1 MSRRPARGLWL
12 STPVRL
18 AGGLVALFTLASMG
32 TLGASYVVTR
42 AALAEGLRDDLRSAV
57 AGYAAA
63 PTPGAIGELVAAE
76 AEATD
81 ARRRIISYLAP
92 DGRRY
97 GNGYLAPGEEG
108 FRLYPLEDLQL
119 QNHLPYL
126 ALTARLRGG
135 LLTVAASQSQIEDL
149 GRAYVTLLLVSLLP
163 SVVIAMAGGVWI
175 ARRTGRRIDGL
186 GRVLDR
192 IAAGDLAARVPETA
206 RRGDDLTVI
215 GERINDMAAARE
227 AATEALRQVSAD
239 IAHDLKTPIQRVS
252 VLLER
257 LRDLPELPPAAEDLA
272 GRAVAET
279 EGIAATF
286 QALLQIAQIEGG
298 SPRARFGA
306 VDLTAVTETL
316 AEVYTPAAEDSGH
329 LLRTDLAPGPLLVT
343 GDRALLGQVLA
354 NLIENALR
362 HTPAGCEIRVRLQR
376 EAGAVVLEVS
386 DDGPGI
392 PAEEHGRVLRRLY
405 RLERSRTTPGSGLG
419 LSLVAVIAD
428 LHGADLQL
436 GDAAPGLRV
445 RLRFPA
451 ESSAL
456 AGKG

>member
-1 MSRRPARGLWL
+1 MSRSRRLWL

-18 AGGLVALFTLASMG
+18 AAGLVALFVLASLATLA
-32 TLGASYVVTR
+32 ASYAVTR
-42 AALAEGLRDDLRSAV
+42 ASLAEGLRDDLRAAV
-57 AGYAAA
+57 AGYSAA
-63 PTPGAIGELVAAE
+63 PTPGAIGDLVNAE
-76 AEATD
+76 AQATD
-81 ARRRIISYLAP
+81 PRRRIISYLSP

-119 QNHLPYL
+119 ENHLPYL
-126 ALTARLRGG
+126 AFTARLRGG

-186 GRVLDR
+186 GAVLDR
-192 IAAGDLAARVPETA
+192 IAAGELSARVAGPH
-206 RRGDDLTVI
+206 RRDDDLTVI
-215 GERINDMAAARE
+215 GERINDMASARE

-257 LRDLPELPPAAEDLA
+257 LRGVEGLPEEALA
-272 GRAVAET
+272 LADKAGAET

-298 SPRARFGA
+298 SPRARFA
-306 VDLTAVTETL
+306 LVDLAEIARTL
-316 AEVYTPAAEDSGH
+316 GEVYAPSAEDSGH
-329 LLRTDLAPGPLLVT
+329 RLDLAIAPGPVRVT
-343 GDRALLGQVLA
+343 GDRALLGQVIA

-362 HTPAGCEIRVRLQR
+362 HTAPGSRIRLSLAEDAGGARL
-376 EAGAVVLEVS
+376 AVE

-392 PAEEHGRVLRRLY
+392 PEAERGNVLRRLY

-428 LHGADLQL
+428 LHGAELRLEGAD
-436 GDAAPGLRV
+436 PGLRV
-445 RLRFPA
+445 AIDFPA
-451 ESSAL
+451 VKKSSPDA
-456 AGKG
+456 A